1 MGREEGQDPGVGSN
15 VQRTLLVLI
24 LLGSTLKGSEQSSR
38 RGVVSAPLDLEACR
52 VLGPGLGGAASPASW
67 GRL

>member
-1 MGREEGQDPGVGSN
+1 MGREEGRDPGVGSN
-15 VQRTLLVLI
+15 VQRMLLVLI

-38 RGVVSAPLDLEACR
+38 RGVVSAPLDSEAHR